1 MMRPG
6 AFECVDVASNNGAL
20 PLRSAQW
27 SSQSS
32 SFVRLAGLALL
43 AAVIVMPQLALA
55 VYALASPEIRAA
67 ILTQPVAA
75 FQFAAAL
82 LFWLALF
89 GWPLKALYQ
98 RLTWHRD
105 VEITSE
111 QVAVRD
117 SRTFGG
123 GAWSAPLASYSGVT
137 HHVRASLSGTRHELI
152 LVHPDSTK
160 SVLLLVAE
168 HITDAEVQRMAR
180 LVGHP
185 TVPAGDLYRLRKK
198 RESATNDR
206 QLLPVA
212 A

>member
-1 MMRPG
+1 MRPE
-6 AFECVDVASNNGAL
+6 AFERVELAINNGAL
-20 PLRSAQW
+20 PLRSAQG
-27 SSQSS
+27 SPQSS

-43 AAVIVMPQLALA
+43 AAAIVVPQLALA
-55 VYALASPEIRAA
+55 GYALASPEIRAA

-89 GWPLKALYQ
+89 GWPLKALYP
-98 RLTWHRD
+98 RLTWRRD

-117 SRTFGG
+117 SRAFGR
-123 GAWSAPLASYSGVT
+123 GAWSAPLSSYSGVA

-152 LVHPDSTK
+152 LVHPDRAK

-168 HITDAEVQRMAR
+168 HITDAEVQRMSR
-180 LVGHP
+180 LVGRP
-185 TVPAGDLYRLRKK
+185 TVPAGVLYRLWQK

-206 QLLPVA
+206 QWMPVA